1 MPNEDLNAILSL
13 PAEELPRASKVRLE
27 IVPDLDALFHHFACS
42 IADQIRARNAAGE
55 PTRLI
60 LPVGPVG
67 QYPILVRICN
77 EERISW
83 RNVHTFNMDEYLDWQ
98 GRPLPLDHPLSFE
111 GTMRRTLFDRLD
123 PELRIPEDQVH
134 FPDPLNLDRI
144 GERIAEVG
152 GIDTCYGGVGYH
164 GHLAFNEPP
173 ISRWYKLTPD
183 QFRASL
189 TRIVPLAPETIVMNS
204 IRATGGNPAALP
216 PMAVTLGMGDILAA
230 RRLRLYCQGG
240 AWQRTVLRIALLG
253 EEDVDYP
260 VTLAQG
266 HPDYVIVTDRN
277 TAQPPVAS
285 TDAADA
291 DGSSAASASAAA

>member
-13 PAEELPRASKVRLE
+13 PVEELAQASKVRLE
-27 IVPDLDALFHHFACS
+27 IVPEPDALYHHFARS
-42 IADQIRARNAAGE
+42 IAGEIQARNAAGE

-67 QYPILVRICN
+67 QYPILARICN
-77 EERISW
+77 EARISW

-98 GRPLPLDHPLSFE
+98 GRPLPLDHLLRFE
-111 GTMRRTLFDRLD
+111 GAMRRMLFDRLD

-134 FPDPLNLDRI
+134 FPDPLNLDGI
-144 GERIAEVG
+144 SERIAELG

-216 PMAVTLGMGDILAA
+216 PMAVTLGMADILAA

-277 TAQPPVAS
+277 TAQPPLA
-285 TDAADA
+285 
-291 DGSSAASASAAA
+291 